1 MKTLL
6 LIEDDPALGQG
17 VKMVLQNENLQIR
30 LCSCLAEARK
40 ALAGEG
46 FDLVIL
52 DINLPDGNGL
62 DFLSELRKS
71 SMVPV
76 ILLTANDLETDVVM
90 GLEAG
95 ADDYITKPFSLA
107 ILRARVHN
115 QLRRNA
121 MGTENVFATSMFQF
135 DFDRMEFRKN
145 GVPVELSKT
154 EQKLLRILTENRGQ
168 TLGRAA
174 LVDYIWTN
182 GADYVDEN
190 ALSVTVRRLR
200 SKLEDTPSKP
210 RFIKTV
216 YGLGY
221 TWAED

>member
-1 MKTLL
+1 
-6 LIEDDPALGQG
+6 
-17 VKMVLQNENLQIR
+17 
-30 LCSCLAEARK
+30 
-40 ALAGEG
+40 
-46 FDLVIL
+46 
-52 DINLPDGNGL
+52 
-62 DFLSELRKS
+62 
-71 SMVPV
+71 
-76 ILLTANDLETDVVM
+76 M

-145 GVPVELSKT
+145 GVPVELEQDRT
-154 EQKLLRILTENRGQ
+154 EAAADFRTENRGQ

-174 LVDYIWTN
+174 LVDYIWTS

-190 ALSVTVRRLR
+190 ALSVTG
-200 SKLEDTPSKP
+200 DATQQ
-210 RFIKTV
+210 
-216 YGLGY
+216 
-221 TWAED
+221 A